1 MYNTKYNT
9 KYQCRYNNDDIF
21 LDSDKVS
28 IDEKNYIRDILYKED
43 LTNIFEIDSSDRF
56 NIFNDIIPTLYER
69 IKCNNDLKECM
80 KKIAATIIS
89 DDEVLGLC
97 LLYAY
102 DFMYLTHKCVSEYL
116 DSGIITDENITL
128 LKKNINNYII
138 N

>member
-1 MYNTKYNT
+1 MYNIKYNT
-9 KYQCRYNNDDIF
+9 KYQCRYDNNDVF

-43 LTNIFEIDSSDRF
+43 LINIFEIDSSDSF

-80 KKIAATIIS
+80 KKIVATLIS